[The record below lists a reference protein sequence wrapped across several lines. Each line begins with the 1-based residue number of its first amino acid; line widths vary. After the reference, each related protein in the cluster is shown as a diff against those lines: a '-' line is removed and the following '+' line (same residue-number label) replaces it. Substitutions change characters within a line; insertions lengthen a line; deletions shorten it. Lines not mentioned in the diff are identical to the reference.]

1 MANNPFVPQTATVNS
16 SAGGR
21 WITNPKH
28 MPLAA
33 CASTDL
39 NLKNTS
45 TGALLSNVAGF
56 FTSLAVRGASTS
68 ITGAATRVTVMDI
81 TGGSG
86 LLCNLVGPAHSAHIT
101 TFEITLDGVLTVIA
115 PSANLAGRLVLGPVS
130 YGVPTTASIGAAT
143 LVEHLHDGNC
153 ADDYGFD
160 AALAGD
166 VVQFGGPVG
175 LLTPEAIINFNL
187 PCLRFFESCKVEMMC
202 SGYSGTAVDRQCGAT
217 YRLDR

>member
-1 MANNPFVPQTATVNS
+1 MSTNQTQLM
-16 SAGGR
+16 GGGGVFR
-21 WITNPKH
+21 TDPRE
-28 MPLAA
+28 MPLVAV
-33 CASTDL
+33 ASTDL

-45 TGALLSNVAGF
+45 TSVQLSNVGGF
-56 FTSLAVRGASTS
+56 YTSLALRGAAAS

-81 TGGSG
+81 TGGGG
-86 LLCNLVGPAHSAHIT
+86 LLCNLVGPMHSTAHIT

-115 PSANLAGRLVLGPVS
+115 PSANITRRLVLGPVS
-130 YGVPTTASIGAAT
+130 YGVPTTASLGAAT
-143 LVEHLHDGNC
+143 LVDHLHDGNC
-153 ADDYGFD
+153 AADYGFN
-160 AALAGD
+160 AALAGG
-166 VVQFGGPVG
+166 VAQFGGPVG